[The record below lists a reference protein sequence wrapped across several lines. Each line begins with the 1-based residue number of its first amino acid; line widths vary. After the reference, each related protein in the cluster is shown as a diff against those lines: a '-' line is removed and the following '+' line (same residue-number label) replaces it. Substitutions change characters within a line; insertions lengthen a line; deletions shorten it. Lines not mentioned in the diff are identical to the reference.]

1 MKRIGILTGGGDAP
15 GLNAVIRAVAKV
27 ANSAGVELYGFFD
40 GYSGLIQN
48 RYMRLDMPHI
58 SGLLHRGG
66 TVLGSNNRDNPFNF
80 PVQEGQ
86 NLVYMDMSL
95 KAIENLKSLN
105 IDCLIVIGG
114 DGSLAIARELTDKG
128 AKIIGVPKTIDNDMP
143 GTDQTFGFDT
153 AVTTATDAL
162 DKLHTT
168 AESHHRIM
176 ILELMGRY
184 AGWIALYSGIAGGAD
199 IILLPEISWNI
210 ESVAAKIY
218 SRKKEGKAFSII
230 VTAEGVKTPDGEHI
244 IRETVEGSGD
254 PVRLGGIGHTV
265 ADMVQ
270 QYTGFESRATVLGHL
285 QRGGSPSPFDRIL
298 ATGYG
303 EAAAKL
309 ALEGQYGKMV
319 SLRNGIITSVAFEDI
334 PRGVRTVP
342 VDHPL
347 IRAAKSIEISFGD

>member
-15 GLNAVIRAVAKV
+15 GLNAVIRAVARV
-27 ANSAGVELYGFFD
+27 AYSAGVELYGFFD

-48 RYMRLDMPHI
+48 RYMRLDIPHI

-168 AESHHRIM
+168 AESH
-176 ILELMGRY
+176 
-184 AGWIALYSGIAGGAD
+184 
-199 IILLPEISWNI
+199 I
-210 ESVAAKIY
+210 E
-218 SRKKEGKAFSII
+218 
-230 VTAEGVKTPDGEHI
+230 
-244 IRETVEGSGD
+244 
-254 PVRLGGIGHTV
+254 
-265 ADMVQ
+265 
-270 QYTGFESRATVLGHL
+270 
-285 QRGGSPSPFDRIL
+285 
-298 ATGYG
+298 
-303 EAAAKL
+303 
-309 ALEGQYGKMV
+309 
-319 SLRNGIITSVAFEDI
+319 
-334 PRGVRTVP
+334 
-342 VDHPL
+342 
-347 IRAAKSIEISFGD
+347 